1 MGFKIPAPMSVR
13 VYHAN
18 LVRTSGTDA
27 NKLFQARIRRKIQS
41 VINLTF
47 RFDVITNTTITT
59 AATVSR
65 TKKNTKN
72 H

>member
-1 MGFKIPAPMSVR
+1 MSVR